1 MALEATSAPAA
12 IASSLN
18 SRRSSP
24 RWMASTFAPI
34 SSTPWRSRMPCSC
47 SAIAALSAVWPPSVG
62 RIASGRS
69 LMMIVSI
76 TSVVI
81 GSMYVASAKSGSVMI
96 VAGFEFT
103 RMTRTPSSRSTRHAW
118 VPE

>member
-1 MALEATSAPAA
+1 MPWLC
-12 IASSLN
+12 SS
-18 SRRSSP
+18 
-24 RWMASTFAPI
+24 
-34 SSTPWRSRMPCSC
+34 
-47 SAIAALSAVWPPSVG
+47 IAAFRAVWPPSVG

-69 LMMIVSI
+69 LAMIVSM
-76 TSVVI
+76 TCHVI

-96 VAGFEFT
+96 VAGFELT